1 MEREEVRTIVKG
13 LIAKVTDVAPEEIA
27 DDASF
32 GTDLELDSLAMIEI
46 AVHVEY
52 TYKFKLTP
60 DEMGSIRSVEDAVSM
75 VLKKKADPSTLPAS

>member
-1 MEREEVRTIVKG
+1 MDRDEIRSIVKG

-27 DDASF
+27 DNASF
-32 GTDLELDSLAMIEI
+32 VDDLELDSLAMIEI

-60 DEMGSIRSVEDAVSM
+60 DEMGSIRSVGDAVEM
-75 VLKKKADPSTLPAS
+75 VIKKKTAQSSLPA